1 MGIMDL
7 IKDKLRNFK
16 DKLKNFKR
24 IETIISLVMA
34 CNTVFQYL
42 NYVKINRY
50 NSKFGIE
57 GGKEEIFYKFL

>member
-1 MGIMDL
+1 MDL

-42 NYVKINRY
+42 TLQWLRNYLVSN
-50 NSKFGIE
+50 
-57 GGKEEIFYKFL
+57 L